1 MSKQIIAA
9 VTTLAL
15 GILGL
20 PPAAQ
25 AASQVSVSVDQFGVQ
40 VNGDASANS
49 IQLAD
54 LADPQC
60 PGGSPCR
67 EVNAGNAVIMASAPC
82 VIRSGSGGHTALCP
96 INQDE
101 PGIGV
106 RAGGGNDD
114 IVVSN
119 SVGVGAKI
127 GLSGGRGNDTLE
139 GSLAEEVISGDDG
152 NDTIRAGRGDD
163 IAFGDAGRDRIFG
176 SKGQDLI
183 KAGGG
188 FDNLIGGPGGDH
200 LFGQGGNDGMDGS
213 QGRDV
218 CTGGGGRDTAR
229 HCERLRSTP

>member
-20 PPAAQ
+20 APAAQ
-25 AASQVSVSVDQFGVQ
+25 AASHVSVSVDQFGVQ
-40 VNGDASANS
+40 VNGDASNNS
-49 IQLAD
+49 IRLAD
-54 LADPQC
+54 LVDPQC

-67 EVNAGNAVIMASAPC
+67 EVDAGNAVIVASVPC
-82 VIRSGSGGHTALCP
+82 VIPTSQPGGHTALCP
-96 INQDE
+96 ITE
-101 PGIGV
+101 ERGIGV
-106 RAGGGNDD
+106 VGGGGNDE
-114 IVVSN
+114 IVVSD
-119 SVGVGAKI
+119 SVGADAKI

-139 GSLAEEVISGDDG
+139 GSLAEEVISGDNG

-163 IAFGDAGRDRIFG
+163 IAYGDAGLDRIFG
-176 SKGQDLI
+176 SNGQDLI
-183 KAGGG
+183 KGGGG
-188 FDNLIGGPGGDH
+188 FDKLIGGPGGDH

>member
-9 VTTLAL
+9 VTILAL
-15 GILGL
+15 GLLGL
-20 PPAAQ
+20 APAAQ
-25 AASQVSVSVDQFGVQ
+25 AASHVSVSVDQFGVQ
-40 VNGDASANS
+40 VNGDASDNS
-49 IQLAD
+49 IRLAN

-67 EVNAGNAVIMASAPC
+67 EVDAGNAVIVASAPC

-96 INQDE
+96 ITE
-101 PGIGV
+101 ERGIGV
-106 RAGGGNDD
+106 GAGGGNDD
-114 IVVSN
+114 IVVSD
-119 SVGVGAKI
+119 SVGVDAKI

-139 GSLAEEVISGDDG
+139 GSLAEEVISGDKG

-163 IAFGDAGRDRIFG
+163 IAYGDAGRDRIFG

-183 KAGGG
+183 KGGGG
-188 FDNLIGGPGGDH
+188 FDNLIGGPRGDH

>member
-9 VTTLAL
+9 VATLAL
-15 GILGL
+15 GFLGL
-20 PPAAQ
+20 APAAQ
-25 AASQVSVSVDQFGVQ
+25 AASHVSVSVNQFGVQ
-40 VNGDASANS
+40 VNGDASHNS

-54 LADPQC
+54 LVDPQC

-67 EVNAGNAVIMASAPC
+67 EVDAGNAVIVASAPC
-82 VIRSGSGGHTALCP
+82 VIPTAPPGGHTALCP
-96 INQDE
+96 ITQE

-106 RAGGGNDD
+106 SAGGGNDD
-114 IVVSN
+114 IVVRD
-119 SVGVGAKI
+119 SVGVDAKI

-139 GSLAEEVISGDDG
+139 GSLAPEVISGDDG

-183 KAGGG
+183 KGGGG
-188 FDNLIGGPGGDH
+188 FDNLIGGPGSDH

-218 CTGGGGRDTAR
+218 CTGGGGRDSAR